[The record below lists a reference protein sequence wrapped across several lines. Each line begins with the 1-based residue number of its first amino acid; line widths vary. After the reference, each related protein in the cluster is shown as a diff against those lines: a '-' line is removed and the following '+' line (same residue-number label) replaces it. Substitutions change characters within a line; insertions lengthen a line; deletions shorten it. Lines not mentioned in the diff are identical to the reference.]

1 MADHNANTSDEVAK
15 YFQVA
20 KCHQQMAKD
29 YESKVI
35 ILKCLLSELWR
46 FAKSANSAGEPF
58 PCGCE
63 RCSDLVRRVEA
74 ALQDIP

>member
-1 MADHNANTSDEVAK
+1 MADNNANTSDEVAK
-15 YFQVA
+15 CFQQVA
-20 KCHQQMAKD
+20 RD
-29 YESKVI
+29 YQSELI

-63 RCSDLVRRVEA
+63 RYSDLVRRVEA